1 MSSWNDVTKKVRE
14 IRKNFVVRCAISFV
28 AVLASALL
36 QSYVILAFIRP
47 AGLLSSGFTGLAILI
62 DRIAELYGFTVSTSL
77 ALVVLNLPVALMCCR
92 SINVKFTVFSLLQVF
107 FASFFLKVCHYT
119 PLFEDLTLNV
129 IFGGVLYGLSV
140 VLSLKGNASTG
151 GTDFIALYVSNKTG
165 KSIWNYVFMGNV
177 CILVIFGHMFGWE
190 YAGYSILFQF
200 ISTKM
205 ISTFHHR
212 YDRVTL
218 QITTEKAE
226 EVMKA
231 YVSKYHHGI
240 SCVDAIGGYSH
251 KKMYLLHTVIS
262 SYEIN
267 DIVQLIQE
275 VDENVIINLFKT
287 EDFYGGFYRESLD

>member
-1 MSSWNDVTKKVRE
+1 MQTNAKQSRTREDIIRLLVVTVSSLIMAVNLK
-14 IRKNFVVRCAISFV
+14 SFV
-28 AVLASALL
+28 QTGDL
-36 QSYVILAFIRP
+36 FP
-47 AGLLSSGFTGLAILI
+47 GGFTGITRLLQRSALEFWGVVIPFAPI
-62 DRIAELYGFTVSTSL
+62 NL
-77 ALVVLNLPVALMCCR
+77 ALNAVPAIISYKLVGKRFTLYSCL
-92 SINVKFTVFSLLQVF
+92 SIFFVSVITDMIPAMPITEDIRLISVFGGLVNGFAVSLLLQVR
-107 FASFFLKVCHYT
+107 VT
-119 PLFEDLTLNV
+119 
-129 IFGGVLYGLSV
+129 G
-140 VLSLKGNASTG
+140 G

-177 CILVIFGHMFGWE
+177 CILVIFGHMFGWK

-226 EVMKA
+226 EIMKK
-231 YVSKYHHGI
+231 YVSQYHHGI
-240 SCVDAIGGYSH
+240 SCVEAIGGYSH

-267 DIVQLIQE
+267 DIVQLIQD
-275 VDENVIINLFKT
+275 VDEHVIINVFKT
-287 EDFYGGFYRESLD
+287 ENFYGGFYRESLD

>member
-77 ALVVLNLPVALMCCR
+77 ALVVLNLPVA
-92 SINVKFTVFSLLQVF
+92 
-107 FASFFLKVCHYT
+107 
-119 PLFEDLTLNV
+119 
-129 IFGGVLYGLSV
+129 FGGVLYGLSV

-275 VDENVIINLFKT
+275 VDENVIINVFKT

>member
-1 MSSWNDVTKKVRE
+1 MPSM
-14 IRKNFVVRCAISFV
+14 FP
-28 AVLASALL
+28 
-36 QSYVILAFIRP
+36 IRP
-47 AGLLSSGFTGLAILI
+47 ESPFGT
-62 DRIAELYGFTVSTSL
+62 
-77 ALVVLNLPVALMCCR
+77 MC
-92 SINVKFTVFSLLQVF
+92 SW
-107 FASFFLKVCHYT
+107 
-119 PLFEDLTLNV
+119 E
-129 IFGGVLYGLSV
+129 
-140 VLSLKGNASTG
+140 
-151 GTDFIALYVSNKTG
+151 
-165 KSIWNYVFMGNV
+165 M

-275 VDENVIINLFKT
+275 VDENVIINVFKT

>member
-1 MSSWNDVTKKVRE
+1 
-14 IRKNFVVRCAISFV
+14 
-28 AVLASALL
+28 
-36 QSYVILAFIRP
+36 
-47 AGLLSSGFTGLAILI
+47 
-62 DRIAELYGFTVSTSL
+62 
-77 ALVVLNLPVALMCCR
+77 MCD
-92 SINVKFTVFSLLQVF
+92 
-107 FASFFLKVCHYT
+107 
-119 PLFEDLTLNV
+119 DLTLNV

-140 VLSLKGNASTG
+140 VLALKGNASTG

-177 CILVIFGHMFGWE
+177 CILVIFGYMFGWK

-226 EVMKA
+226 EIMKK
-231 YVSKYHHGI
+231 YVSQYHHGI
-240 SCVDAIGGYSH
+240 SCVEAIGGYSH

-267 DIVQLIQE
+267 DIVQLIQD
-275 VDENVIINLFKT
+275 VDEHVIINVFKT
-287 EDFYGGFYRESLD
+287 ENFYGGFYRESLD